1 MTPENEY
8 EREGAGPMPV
18 QSAEA
23 VGLEGVDEPNQDV
36 DPAVAAEVQLQEETR
51 ETEAEHG
58 AEEDAVEDPAPRP
71 KRRPTPRLATRTRA
85 ATRPRSPKRSSAA
98 KGLKLRLQAT
108 GGRFVQSPDGRS
120 NEGERREGA
129 L

>member
-58 AEEDAVEDPAPRP
+58 AEEDAVEDP
-71 KRRPTPRLATRTRA
+71 RA
-85 ATRPRSPKRSSAA
+85 EAEEETDAEA
-98 KGLKLRLQAT
+98 GDEDA
-108 GGRFVQSPDGRS
+108 GGDEAEEP
-120 NEGERREGA
+120 EAE
-129 L
+129 